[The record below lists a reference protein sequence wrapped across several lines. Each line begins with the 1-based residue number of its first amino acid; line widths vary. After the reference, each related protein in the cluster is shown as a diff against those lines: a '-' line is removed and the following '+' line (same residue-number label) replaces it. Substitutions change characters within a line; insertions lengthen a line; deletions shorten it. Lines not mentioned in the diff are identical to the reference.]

1 MFRICKLTSTI
12 LVMVLLCACHAD
24 KRTEYRAAQALRDV
38 AAHYRAEKSICDSL
52 LDVASSYYL
61 PELAKGDTTL
71 SSLTSSPQQAEC
83 MLYEGIRHHD
93 MAQQQKPDIEAYAA
107 EMAIAYRLFLE
118 VERNVE
124 LFSDPYLKGVIN
136 DRLAYT
142 YLQNENPRQALFYFQ
157 KELNYAFAIKDTTS
171 IAVAYMHL
179 SYPYNY
185 LNEGDSTLYYCNQAL
200 YYAPYLEGRLLA
212 ALYNNIAYFRNKYRS
227 NQEMGDSLL
236 FQIPFES
243 CTRDDSCR
251 IFTVLIDYSLEK
263 GNFTEADYLTR
274 WTIAHADGKPEL
286 LSMAYQR
293 RSRFFEQKGILD
305 SALIMHKA
313 FADQQMLV
321 QQSKLEA
328 EFNKAHSRYEQLL
341 QQRHYEHVV
350 AVITVVALVITL
362 LLLLLWL
369 HRTKQKRQ
377 LELRIASINAKMN
390 QYSLDITQLKSSLD
404 QQMAESLDKEQKLRF
419 QLNQSRSD
427 YRISQ
432 SKIERMLSH
441 FFLLRDETSWPSE
454 ILSELLDIYRQTSSD
469 RKKLL
474 DELDNL
480 SLSPRQKVICL
491 LIRES
496 KHDPK
501 QLWFYAGCA
510 NEAAFQSSKSQIKRK
525 LQEAASSSP
534 MIQSLLKHFP
544 LERTFVPKPKPKPK
558 LKNDSK

>member
-1 MFRICKLTSTI
+1 MLRILGYTQLYTLVVLMLTSCREDRQA
-12 LVMVLLCACHAD
+12 M
-24 KRTEYRAAQALRDV
+24 ERAEQALHEVGER
-38 AAHYRAEKSICDSL
+38 YNAEKVICDSL
-52 LDVASSYYL
+52 LDIVSSYYL
-61 PELAKGDTTL
+61 PDLAKGDTTL

-83 MLYEGIRHHD
+83 MLYEGILHHD
-93 MAQQQKPDIEAYAA
+93 RAQELRPDIEAYTA
-107 EMAIAYRLFLE
+107 EMAKAYRLFLE

-124 LFSDPYLKGVIN
+124 LLPDSYLKGVVN
-136 DRLAYT
+136 DRMACL
-142 YLQNENPRQALFYFQ
+142 YLQNGNPRQALFYFQ
-157 KELNYAFAIKDTTS
+157 KELNYAFEIKDTTS
-171 IAVAYMHL
+171 ITVAYMHL

-212 ALYNNIAYFRNKYRS
+212 ALYNNIAYFRNKYKS
-227 NQEMGDSLL
+227 TQEMGDSLL
-236 FQIPFES
+236 YQIPFES

-251 IFTVLIDYSLEK
+251 IYNVLIDYSLEK
-263 GNFTEADYLTR
+263 GNYTEADHLTR
-274 WTIAHADGKPEL
+274 WAITHADSKPEL
-286 LSMAYQR
+286 LSMAYLR
-293 RSRFFEQKGILD
+293 RSRFFEQKGMLD

-313 FADQQMLV
+313 FAEQQMLV
-321 QQSKLEA
+321 QQSKQEV
-328 EFNKAHSRYEQLL
+328 EFTKAHSRYEQLL
-341 QQRHYEHVV
+341 QQRHYEHIV
-350 AVITVVALVITL
+350 AVITVTALVITL

-369 HRTKQKRQ
+369 RRTKQKRQ
-377 LELRIASINAKMN
+377 LELRIASINAKMD
-390 QYSLDITQLKSSLD
+390 QYSFDITQLKSSLD
-404 QQMAESLDKEQKLRF
+404 QQMAESYDKEEKLRF

-427 YRISQ
+427 YRLSQ

-480 SLSPRQKVICL
+480 SLSQRQKVICL

-510 NEAAFQSSKSQIKRK
+510 NEAAFQSSKSQIKKK
-525 LQEAASSSP
+525 LQEAAPSSP
-534 MIQSLLKHFP
+534 VIQSLLNHFP
-544 LERTFVPKPKPKPK
+544 QERTTVLKSKPK
-558 LKNDSK
+558 LKNEGK